1 MVAFGGGDP
10 SPRMS
15 QENVRSLTRGV
26 SFLAPQVHA
35 IPWHKDM
42 WIQLFGSVPHVLAVL
57 RSVAMRGTMRWV
69 MDTDMQ
75 QFCQVEERDCM
86 LAVGRI
92 DTDSAFKQRAPLL
105 VQQEALPQLMALMI
119 CWGLAECPKT

>member
-1 MVAFGGGDP
+1 MVAFGDGTP
-10 SPRMS
+10 SPKVS
-15 QENVRSLTRGV
+15 QENVRSPTWSV
-26 SFLAPQVHA
+26 SFLHAGAHA
-35 IPWHKDM
+35 IAWHKDV
-42 WIQLFGSVPHVLAVL
+42 WILLFGSAPLVLAVF
-57 RSVAMRGTMRWV
+57 RSVAIRGTMGWA
-69 MDTDMQ
+69 MDTDMH

-86 LAVGRI
+86 HAVGRI